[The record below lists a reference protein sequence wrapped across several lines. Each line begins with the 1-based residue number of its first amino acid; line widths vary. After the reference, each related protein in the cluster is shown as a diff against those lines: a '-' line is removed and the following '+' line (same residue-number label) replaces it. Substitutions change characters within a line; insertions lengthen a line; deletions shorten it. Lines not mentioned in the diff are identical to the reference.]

1 MAKLRHVSVKVDDL
15 EASAKMYTE
24 VFEMKE
30 VGRAGPMTNT
40 GAIYLSDGVMN
51 LALIKLLPGAANEFP
66 EGLNH
71 MGFVVEDMD
80 EAVARAESVGAVSMH
95 DNMDKETAA
104 ALGATWEVKMRLP
117 DGVAFDFSLHGWPG
131 NSQLD

>member
-15 EASAKMYTE
+15 EAAAKLYSE

-51 LALIKLLPGAANEFP
+51 LALIKLLPGASNWNP

-71 MGFVVEDMD
+71 LGFVVEDMD
-80 EAVARAESVGAVSMH
+80 EAIARAEAHGATSMQ

-104 ALGATWEVKMRLP
+104 ALGATWETKMQLP
-117 DGVAFDFSLHGWPG
+117 DGVAFDFSVHGWPG
-131 NSQLD
+131 NSQL